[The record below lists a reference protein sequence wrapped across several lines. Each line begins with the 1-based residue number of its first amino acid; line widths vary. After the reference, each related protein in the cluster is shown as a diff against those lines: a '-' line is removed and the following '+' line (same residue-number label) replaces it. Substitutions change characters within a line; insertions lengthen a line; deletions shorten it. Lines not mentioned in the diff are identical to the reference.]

1 MPFYDFIVY
10 FGGYFIYVA
19 RILLPGVGK
28 GVPNLPAV
36 LEAWELVGNAP
47 KWVGAWVG
55 TWVLFQVLLLSK
67 TTAPDTN
74 FMWVLMVGSLR
85 KLPIY

>member
-19 RILLPGVGK
+19 RVLLLGVGK
-28 GVPNLPAV
+28 GVRGVPMV
-36 LEAWELVGNAP
+36 LEAWELVGNTP

-55 TWVLFQVLLLSK
+55 TWVLFGYSYCPKQPLWIQVSYGYSWLG
-67 TTAPDTN
+67 A
-74 FMWVLMVGSLR
+74 
-85 KLPIY
+85 